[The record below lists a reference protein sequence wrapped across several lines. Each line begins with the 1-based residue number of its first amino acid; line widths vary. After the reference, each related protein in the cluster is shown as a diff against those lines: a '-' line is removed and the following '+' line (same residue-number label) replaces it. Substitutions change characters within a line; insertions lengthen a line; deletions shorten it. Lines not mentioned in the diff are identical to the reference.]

1 VTIRAGAQVLLV
13 CALALAGSAPDA
25 GAHGRSTSTSVWT
38 LEPGPVPAAGVLVRV
53 RLSDLQ
59 RAVTEA
65 AGLTAFE
72 ISVRPA
78 AGAAVDAYL
87 TGHVSLY
94 AGSSRC
100 AVRGPVL
107 AAPSADPTHMARRWR
122 VECEAPGPPVLRV
135 DPFFEVAPQHFHLA
149 RATRGDGE
157 VLERIFVLESPTW
170 ALGEPGSPSG
180 ERGASFAGYLR
191 LGVEHIATGVD
202 HLLFLLALLLVG
214 VSVLEVAT
222 IVTGFTVAHSMTL
235 ALGVLGVVEPR
246 SAAIEALIGLSI
258 AVVALEN
265 FAETVGPAT
274 RRWIV
279 AFIAGGLALAALG
292 AASGAVAVPALALI
306 GVAVFALCYLELIR
320 HVVRPGRLR
329 WFVAF
334 VFGLIHGF
342 GFAGLLTQVG
352 LPPDRL
358 APALLGFNLGVE
370 IGQIVLVALAWP
382 ILLVVE
388 RGNRAHRVRVV
399 QLCSAPILAAGLYW
413 FLSRS
418 LG

>member
-1 VTIRAGAQVLLV
+1 MRLGAGALALLSCV
-13 CALALAGSAPDA
+13 LALAGPARDA

-78 AGAAVDAYL
+78 AEAAVDAYL
-87 TGHVSLY
+87 TEHVALY

-100 AVRGPVL
+100 AVRGPVS
-107 AAPSADPTHMARRWR
+107 AVPSADPTPGARRWR
-122 VECEAPGPPVLRV
+122 VEGRAPGPSVLRV
-135 DPFFEVAPQHFHLA
+135 DPFFEVVPQHFHLA
-149 RATRGDGE
+149 RATRSDGE
-157 VLERIFVLESPTW
+157 VLERIFVLESPTY
-170 ALGEPGSPSG
+170 ALGAPGSASG
-180 ERGASFAGYLR
+180 ERGESFTAYLR

-214 VSVLEVAT
+214 ISVLEVAT

-274 RRWIV
+274 RRGSV
-279 AFIAGGLALAALG
+279 VSIAVGLALAALG
-292 AASGAVAVPALALI
+292 AASGVVAVPALALI
-306 GVAVFALCYLELIR
+306 GVAVFALCYLELTR
-320 HVVRPGRLR
+320 HVARPGRLR

-352 LPPDRL
+352 LPPDRI

-370 IGQIVLVALAWP
+370 IGQLVLVALAWP
-382 ILLVVE
+382 ILLALR
-388 RGNRAHRVRVV
+388 RGSRAHRVRVV
-399 QLCSAPILAAGLYW
+399 QVCSAPILAAGLYW

-418 LG
+418 LS

>member
-1 VTIRAGAQVLLV
+1 MRLGAGALVLLACV
-13 CALALAGSAPDA
+13 LAGPADEA

-38 LEPGPVPAAGVLVRV
+38 LEPGPLPAAGVLVRV
-53 RLSDLQ
+53 RLGDLQ
-59 RAVTEA
+59 RAVSEA

-72 ISVRPA
+72 IAVRPVA
-78 AGAAVDAYL
+78 QAAVDAYL
-87 TGHVSLY
+87 TEHVALY

-100 AVRGPVL
+100 EVKGPVS
-107 AAPSADPTHMARRWR
+107 AVPSADPSHVARRWR
-122 VECEAPGPPVLRV
+122 VACQAPGAPVLRV

-157 VLERIFVLESPTW
+157 VLERIFVLESPTY
-170 ALGEPGSPSG
+170 ALAAPGSASA
-180 ERGASFAGYLR
+180 ERGVSFRGYLE
-191 LGVEHIATGVD
+191 LGIEHIATGVD
-202 HLLFLLALLLVG
+202 HLLFLLALLLIG
-214 VSVLEVAT
+214 ISVLEVAT

-235 ALGVLGVVEPR
+235 ALGVLGVVQPR
-246 SAAIEALIGLSI
+246 AAAIEALIGLSI

-274 RRWIV
+274 RR
-279 AFIAGGLALAALG
+279 GLAALG
-292 AASGAVAVPALALI
+292 AAWGAVAVPPLALI
-306 GVAVFALCYLELIR
+306 GVAVFALCTLELIR
-320 HVVRPGRLR
+320 YAERPGRLR
-329 WFVAF
+329 WFIAF

-352 LPPDRL
+352 LPPDRI

-370 IGQIVLVALAWP
+370 VGQ
-382 ILLVVE
+382 ILLVVLAWPMLLALE
-388 RGNRAHRVRVV
+388 RGSRAHRVRVV
-399 QLCSAPILAAGLYW
+399 QVCSAPILAAGLYW

>member
-1 VTIRAGAQVLLV
+1 VRLGAGALALLACV
-13 CALALAGSAPDA
+13 LALAGPARDA

-38 LEPGPVPAAGVLVRV
+38 FEPGPVPAAGVLVRV

-78 AGAAVDAYL
+78 VEAAVDAYL
-87 TGHVSLY
+87 TEHVALY

-100 AVRGPVL
+100 AVRGPVS
-107 AAPSADPTHMARRWR
+107 AVPSADPSHVARRWS
-122 VECEAPGPPVLRV
+122 VECRAPGPPVLRV
-135 DPFFEVAPQHFHLA
+135 DSFFEVAPQHFHLA

-157 VLERIFVLESPTW
+157 VLERIFVLESPTY
-170 ALGEPGSPSG
+170 ALGAPGSAGGEPGVG
-180 ERGASFAGYLR
+180 FTGYLE

-214 VSVLEVAT
+214 ISVLEVAT

-274 RRWIV
+274 RRGIV
-279 AFIAGGLALAALG
+279 VSIAVGLALAALG
-292 AASGAVAVPALALI
+292 AASAVVAVPPLALI
-306 GVAVFALCYLELIR
+306 GVAVFSLCYLELIR
-320 HVVRPGRLR
+320 HVARPGRLR
-329 WFVAF
+329 WFIAF

-352 LPPDRL
+352 LPPDRI

-370 IGQIVLVALAWP
+370 IGQILLVALAWP
-382 ILLVVE
+382 ILLALE
-388 RGNRAHRVRVV
+388 RGNRAHRLRVV
-399 QLCSAPILAAGLYW
+399 HVCSAPILAAGLYW